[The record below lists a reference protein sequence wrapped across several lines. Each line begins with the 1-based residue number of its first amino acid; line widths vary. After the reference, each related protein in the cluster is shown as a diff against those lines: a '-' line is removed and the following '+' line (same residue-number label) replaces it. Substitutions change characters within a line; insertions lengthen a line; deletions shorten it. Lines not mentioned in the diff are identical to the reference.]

1 MKDEKL
7 SSTSPSPSPSPA
19 VKPKSDDG
27 VGPLSPES
35 VSGSSSQDRWSTEK
49 VKAIKEA
56 CRAGNRKTVVE
67 LATSKDGLISDGIR
81 KEAWPFLLGYG
92 TVPHG
97 KSVPP
102 TDIPEA
108 CPSWKTLPPHR
119 DEDQVKLDVDRSFI
133 YYPTNLSP
141 RELRTRKTEL
151 LDLIVK
157 VLRRHPMLCYF
168 QGFHDICQVLLL
180 VLGPTDAVAAVEHI
194 SLLRIRDF
202 MLPTMSPTSD
212 HLQLLHPLL
221 YSIDPKLFHH
231 ISRTQP
237 FFALAATLTLYAHEI
252 QEYNKIARLFDVFLA
267 MDPVFPLYLFAE
279 IVLRRRDELFE
290 IPDDEPEILHSILSK
305 LPKPLDLDDLISR
318 AVSLLEQQPP
328 ESLST
333 WHKVSSRSVLKT
345 SRSLD
350 QSPPSLSHAEKLFN
364 QQWRELEWARKRK
377 VMFKAIAKKG
387 RITLLGLT
395 LLVGTSAIGLGFYL
409 QKKGTPIDSISG
421 SSVSPL
427 LRRLLAGFGIG
438 TGGCHFSV
446 GNSCES

>member
-1 MKDEKL
+1 MKDGNP
-7 SSTSPSPSPSPA
+7 SSAPPPPSPV
-19 VKPKSDDG
+19 VKPESDDG
-27 VGPLSPES
+27 AVPLSPGS
-35 VSGSSSQDRWSTEK
+35 VSRSSSRDRWSAEK
-49 VKAIKEA
+49 VEAIKEA
-56 CRAGNRKTVVE
+56 CRAGNRRAVVE
-67 LATSKDGLISDGIR
+67 LATSRDGLISDGIR
-81 KEAWPFLLGYG
+81 REAWPFLLGYG
-92 TVPHG
+92 TAYHEKG
-97 KSVPP
+97 APP

-108 CPSWKTLPPHR
+108 RPSWKALPPHR

-141 RELRTRKTEL
+141 RELKTRKMEL
-151 LDLIVK
+151 LDLIVE
-157 VLRRHPMLCYF
+157 VLRQHPMLCYF

-180 VLGPTDAVAAVEHI
+180 VLGPTHAVAAVEHI

-212 HLQLLHPLL
+212 HLQLLYPLL
-221 YSIDPKLFHH
+221 YSMDPKLFHH

-252 QEYNKIARLFDVFLA
+252 QEYNSIARLFDTFLA

-290 IPDDEPEILHSILSK
+290 IPNDEPEMLHSILSK
-305 LPKPLDLDDLISR
+305 LPKPLDLEDLISR

-345 SRSLD
+345 SRNPD
-350 QSPPSLSHAEKLFN
+350 KSPSSLSHAEKLFN
-364 QQWRELEWARKRK
+364 QQWRELERARKRRAI
-377 VMFKAIAKKG
+377 FKAIVKKG

-395 LLVGTSAIGLGFYL
+395 LLVGISAIGLGFYL
-409 QKKGTPIDSISG
+409 QKSGTGINRILG
-421 SSVSPL
+421 FSVSPL
-427 LRRLLAGFGIG
+427 LRRLLASIGIDA
-438 TGGCHFSV
+438 GGVMFPWTR
-446 GNSCES
+446 E

>member
-1 MKDEKL
+1 MKDRNP
-7 SSTSPSPSPSPA
+7 SSTSSSPSPV
-19 VKPKSDDG
+19 VKRESDDG
-27 VGPLSPES
+27 VSPLGPKS
-35 VSGSSSQDRWSTEK
+35 VSRSSSRDRWSAEK
-49 VKAIKEA
+49 VEAIEEA
-56 CRAGNRKTVVE
+56 CRAGNRSAVVE

-81 KEAWPFLLGYG
+81 REAWPFLLGYG
-92 TVPHG
+92 TVPHE
-97 KSVPP
+97 KSVPL

-108 CPSWKTLPPHR
+108 RPSWKTLPPHR

-141 RELRTRKTEL
+141 RELKTKKMEL
-151 LDLIVK
+151 LDLIVE

-180 VLGPTDAVAAVEHI
+180 VLGPTHAVAAVEHI

-212 HLQLLHPLL
+212 HLQLLYPLL

-231 ISRTQP
+231 IYRTQP

-252 QEYNKIARLFDVFLA
+252 QEYSSIARLFDTFLA

-290 IPDDEPEILHSILSK
+290 IPDDEPEILHSTLSK

-333 WHKVSSRSVLKT
+333 WRKVSSRSVLKT
-345 SRSLD
+345 SRNPD
-350 QSPPSLSHAEKLFN
+350 KSPPSLSHAEKLFN
-364 QQWRELEWARKRK
+364 QQWRELERARKRK
-377 VMFKAIAKKG
+377 AVFKAIVRKG

-395 LLVGTSAIGLGFYL
+395 LLVGISAIGLGFHL
-409 QKKGTPIDSISG
+409 QKNGTGIDSILG

-427 LRRLLAGFGIG
+427 LRRLLASIGID
-438 TGGCHFSV
+438 TGDVTFP
-446 GNSCES
+446 